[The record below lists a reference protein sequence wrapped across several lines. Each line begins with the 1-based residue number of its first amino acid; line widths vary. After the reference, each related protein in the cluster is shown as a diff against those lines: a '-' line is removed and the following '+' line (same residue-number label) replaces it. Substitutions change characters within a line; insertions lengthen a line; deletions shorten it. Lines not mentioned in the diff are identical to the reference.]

1 MERAYLAMKN
11 SGAGSIAIGIILIVV
26 GVTAGVL
33 SIVIGADLLK
43 HKREITFL
51 RQRMSVSLLRG
62 QITVR
67 SGPCQLISGKTDRKE
82 KSVRRASFAQT

>member
-33 SIVIGADLLK
+33 SIVSGANLLR
-43 HKREITFL
+43 HKREITF
-51 RQRMSVSLLRG
+51 
-62 QITVR
+62 
-67 SGPCQLISGKTDRKE
+67 
-82 KSVRRASFAQT
+82 

>member
-33 SIVIGADLLK
+33 SILSGANLL
-43 HKREITFL
+43 
-51 RQRMSVSLLRG
+51 
-62 QITVR
+62 
-67 SGPCQLISGKTDRKE
+67 
-82 KSVRRASFAQT
+82 

>member
-11 SGAGSIAIGIILIVV
+11 SGAGSIAIGIVLIVV

-33 SIVIGADLLK
+33 SIVSGANLLR

-51 RQRMSVSLLRG
+51 RQSISAGLEDRSLWSVLCRLIFRETLLG
-62 QITVR
+62 GVF
-67 SGPCQLISGKTDRKE
+67 PE
-82 KSVRRASFAQT
+82 KQPDD

>member
-33 SIVIGADLLK
+33 SILSGAHLLK
-43 HKREITFL
+43 HKRAITF
-51 RQRMSVSLLRG
+51 
-62 QITVR
+62 
-67 SGPCQLISGKTDRKE
+67 
-82 KSVRRASFAQT
+82 

>member
-33 SIVIGADLLK
+33 SILSGANLLK
-43 HKREITFL
+43 QKREITF
-51 RQRMSVSLLRG
+51 
-62 QITVR
+62 
-67 SGPCQLISGKTDRKE
+67 
-82 KSVRRASFAQT
+82 

>member
-33 SIVIGADLLK
+33 SLVSGANLLK
-43 HKREITFL
+43 HKREITF
-51 RQRMSVSLLRG
+51 
-62 QITVR
+62 
-67 SGPCQLISGKTDRKE
+67 
-82 KSVRRASFAQT
+82 

>member
-33 SIVIGADLLK
+33 SILSGANLLK
-43 HKREITFL
+43 HKREITF
-51 RQRMSVSLLRG
+51 
-62 QITVR
+62 
-67 SGPCQLISGKTDRKE
+67 
-82 KSVRRASFAQT
+82 